1 MTILNNGNVGIGYTN
16 PAFKLDVNGT
26 FRSTDV
32 SANRVRVTTTTP
44 TMSNELTSKSYVD
57 TEDAKKQATLTA
69 SSDISAS
76 RIRVATTTPSMS
88 NELTSKFYVDGLMA
102 TKQSTIN
109 NGDLS
114 ISQTSGLQTALD
126 AKQAT
131 LTASSDLSANRIR
144 VATTT
149 PTATNELTSKSYV
162 DVEVAK
168 KQAPLSASSDL
179 SANRIRVATTT
190 PTATN
195 ELTSKSYVD
204 GLMATK
210 QSTIN
215 NGDLSISQTSGLQS
229 ALDAKQA
236 TLSASSDLSANRIR
250 VATTTPT
257 ATNELTS
264 KSYVDTEV
272 AKKQAP
278 LTSSSDIS
286 ASRIRVTQL
295 SPSAPNELTSKS
307 YVDELVSSNQ
317 ATLSSSSDISVNALA
332 ISMDIC
338 DNYALSISGDLY
350 LNGTLYDKFGDPFTG
365 SSSGIF
371 LTDDNLNFY
380 TPKNVNIGT
389 TDICSSFVLNVDG
402 GVRITAN
409 SLFGEYYVPTNEW
422 IEDLCNNF
430 YTTGKVGIGTS
441 ILDSSDTYL
450 YVNGGVRIFNNQLF
464 GEYYVPTND
473 WIQDLHDNIHFTN
486 GKVGIG
492 TIELENVDSLLYV
505 NGKIT
510 ADSLELLSDKRLKYN
525 IEDISGSLDILRQLK
540 PKKYNKYS
548 TKPEIGFIAN
558 DVIDIHDISYM
569 VSKDGDYYSL
579 NYNSL
584 FSLSIQCIKDLDSEL
599 NNEKLKNAELLK
611 RLLWLEEKMD
621 LILNP

>member
-1 MTILNNGNVGIGYTN
+1 
-16 PAFKLDVNGT
+16 
-26 FRSTDV
+26 
-32 SANRVRVTTTTP
+32 
-44 TMSNELTSKSYVD
+44 
-57 TEDAKKQATLTA
+57 
-69 SSDISAS
+69 
-76 RIRVATTTPSMS
+76 
-88 NELTSKFYVDGLMA
+88 
-102 TKQSTIN
+102 
-109 NGDLS
+109 
-114 ISQTSGLQTALD
+114 
-126 AKQAT
+126 
-131 LTASSDLSANRIR
+131 
-144 VATTT
+144 
-149 PTATNELTSKSYV
+149 
-162 DVEVAK
+162 
-168 KQAPLSASSDL
+168 
-179 SANRIRVATTT
+179 
-190 PTATN
+190 
-195 ELTSKSYVD
+195 
-204 GLMATK
+204 
-210 QSTIN
+210 
-215 NGDLSISQTSGLQS
+215 
-229 ALDAKQA
+229 
-236 TLSASSDLSANRIR
+236 
-250 VATTTPT
+250 
-257 ATNELTS
+257 
-264 KSYVDTEV
+264 
-272 AKKQAP
+272 
-278 LTSSSDIS
+278 
-286 ASRIRVTQL
+286 
-295 SPSAPNELTSKS
+295 
-307 YVDELVSSNQ
+307 
-317 ATLSSSSDISVNALA
+317 
-332 ISMDIC
+332 MDIC

-371 LTDDNLNFY
+371 LSDDNLNFY

-409 SLFGEYYVPTNEW
+409 S
-422 IEDLCNNF
+422 
-430 YTTGKVGIGTS
+430 
-441 ILDSSDTYL
+441 
-450 YVNGGVRIFNNQLF
+450 LF